1 MRRMLSPNVSAYKLR
16 GCSIVDATYYQKAL
30 KSKLLVLAGAA
41 TIALG
46 LCLAPR
52 PALASELCDRQCGKN
67 GLSVLLQLLQ
77 WLRDF
82 DGTSGWLGPKLL
94 RPRLWV
100 CELQLTTCF

>member
-16 GCSIVDATYYQKAL
+16 GRSIVDAAYYQRAF

-41 TIALG
+41 AIAL
-46 LCLAPR
+46 
-52 PALASELCDRQCGKN
+52 
-67 GLSVLLQLLQ
+67 
-77 WLRDF
+77 F

>member
-41 TIALG
+41 TIG
-46 LCLAPR
+46 L
-52 PALASELCDRQCGKN
+52 
-67 GLSVLLQLLQ
+67 
-77 WLRDF
+77 F
-82 DGTSGWLGPKLL
+82 DGASGWLGPKLL

-100 CELQLTTCF
+100 CELQLTTRF

>member
-46 LCLAPR
+46 LCLPL
-52 PALASELCDRQCGKN
+52 ALRWRA
-67 GLSVLLQLLQ
+67 
-77 WLRDF
+77 
-82 DGTSGWLGPKLL
+82 SGWLGPKLL
-94 RPRLWV
+94 RPRHWV
-100 CELQLTTCF
+100 CELQLTTSF

>member
-41 TIALG
+41 TTALG

-52 PALASELCDRQCGKN
+52 PALASVRLAGAQT
-67 GLSVLLQLLQ
+67 LA
-77 WLRDF
+77 
-82 DGTSGWLGPKLL
+82 TAPLGM
-94 RPRLWV
+94 
-100 CELQLTTCF
+100 